1 MILKSG
7 GSPMVT
13 IREMTAADTEGWAT
27 MRALMWPDESVK
39 QHATWIDGFLRGGD
53 WGFIAESASGNAA
66 GFAEVAL
73 RKYANGCETAP
84 VPFLEAIWVATSYR
98 RQGVARLMLRHIEM
112 FLAGRAFRELG
123 SDALL
128 ENVVSHAAHR
138 AWGFE
143 ETERVLYF
151 RKSLGG

>member
-1 MILKSG
+1 
-7 GSPMVT
+7 MVT

-84 VPFLEAIWVATSYR
+84 APFQEAIWVAPSFR
-98 RQGVARLMLRHIEM
+98 RQGVAWLMLQQIEM
-112 FLAGRAFRELG
+112 FLATRGYRELG

-128 ENVVSHAAHR
+128 ENFVSHAAHR

-143 ETERVLYF
+143 ETEQVVHF
-151 RKSLGG
+151 RKRLGGW